1 MQLGFS
7 HANLLPLEY
16 ESLIGS
22 YFRSLLYSRIRLKL
36 ANHTPFI
43 LSVLIYVKVN
53 YNFNGGILIFWI
65 YSSGTH
71 SSSFFPFCSLY
82 TKRTFGQI
90 FLAYRPRDL
99 WHKWPTDEY
108 QVHPHVHSVKLHPLN
123 PILNPSN
130 SLPPPFKLPSSF
142 GSPN

>member
-7 HANLLPLEY
+7 HANLLILEY

-22 YFRSLLYSRIRLKL
+22 YFRSLIYSRILLKL
-36 ANHTPFI
+36 ANHTQFT

-53 YNFNGGILIFWI
+53 YNFKGGILFFWI
-65 YSSGTH
+65 YSSGAH
-71 SSSFFPFCSLY
+71 SSSFFLFCSLY
-82 TKRTFGQI
+82 TKRTFGQL
-90 FLAYRPRDL
+90 FLAYRSRDL

-108 QVHPHVHSVKLHPLN
+108 QVQSHVHSVKLHPLN
-123 PILNPSN
+123 PVLNSNN
-130 SLPPPFKLPSSF
+130 SLPPPFKWSSSF